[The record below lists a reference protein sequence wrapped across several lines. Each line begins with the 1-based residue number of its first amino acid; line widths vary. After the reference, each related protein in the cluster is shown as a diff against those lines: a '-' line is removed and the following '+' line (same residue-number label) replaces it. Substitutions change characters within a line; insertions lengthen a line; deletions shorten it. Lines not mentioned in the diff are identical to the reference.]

1 MEHVLAGLH
10 WTSCLVYLDDI
21 IIFSQTISD
30 HLQKLQEVLARL
42 QKAGLKIKPSK
53 CFLMQRSV
61 HYLGHVVSA
70 KGVETDP
77 KKVSCVWEWPI
88 PTDVKELQQFLG
100 LASHYRRFVKNF
112 AHKAR
117 PLHRPAKPSL
127 NQNVSTALPGKR
139 CWLWS
144 GVYANFAPTSMD
156 KHSRPEPIT
165 IH

>member
-1 MEHVLAGLH
+1 MSG
-10 WTSCLVYLDDI
+10 
-21 IIFSQTISD
+21 
-30 HLQKLQEVLARL
+30 
-42 QKAGLKIKPSK
+42 PSK

-100 LASHYRRFVKNF
+100 LASYYRRFVKNF

-117 PLHRPAKPSL
+117 PLYRLTEKGRRWNWTDGLFS
-127 NQNVSTALPGKR
+127 NCPGKHQ
-139 CWLWS
+139 
-144 GVYANFAPTSMD
+144 P
-156 KHSRPEPIT
+156 SRQWVNQKTQNPSSPALRQSTRLRRPPERYGT
-165 IH
+165 VVSFRDSDSELEN